1 MAETNLAYKNNL
13 AYEESTAR
21 ELDKAQ
27 IKQIKKNYNPRKKAL
42 PLKITLLAAAV
53 CAMLCFMI
61 AGKLKEADLYNQL
74 STTNAQL
81 ELLNSENVK
90 MQSEIQSMTSKKN
103 VEDYAENVL
112 GLEKIDS
119 SQIEYISVQQDTVI
133 QSHEEEENFFVKV
146 RDKFDD
152 FVEYIMG

>member
-27 IKQIKKNYNPRKKAL
+27 IKRIRTNYNPRKKAL
-42 PLKITLLAAAV
+42 PLKVFLLAAAV
-53 CAMLCFMI
+53 CTLLCFMI

-74 STTNAQL
+74 STTTAQL

-90 MQSEIQSMTSKKN
+90 MQSEIQSMTSTKN

-112 GLEKIDS
+112 GLEKIES